1 MICTIYENGVLVW
14 SDWMKP
20 YLFRVGSGFGAS
32 EFDFYVGF

>member
-14 SDWMKP
+14 DNEISL
-20 YLFRVGSGFGAS
+20 YCVFGKS